1 MLSHLMPLKN
11 IAGEV
16 SAAASF
22 WNWADTCLL
31 EKVSEHTGQLNGL
44 LVFMESAYPSVV
56 EG

>member
-44 LVFMESAYPSVV
+44 FVFMESAYLSVV

>member
-1 MLSHLMPLKN
+1 MLSHLMPLEN

-16 SAAASF
+16 LADASF

-44 LVFMESAYPSVV
+44 LVFMESAYPLVV
-56 EG
+56 E